1 MKKQIRPGN
10 RSLRLDREV
19 VVHLTP
25 GDLVRVAGGSKNSAC
40 SCDTTSI
47 PGLIPGLIP
56 GPLAGPAVE

>member
-40 SCDTTSI
+40 SCDTTS
-47 PGLIPGLIP
+47 GLIPLPIP
-56 GPLAGPAVE
+56 TEG